1 MLLYWILAF
10 AIAWAITL
18 PGALAKLGLIS
29 HSPVP
34 FMAGT
39 LIGVAPLAAALIVTA
54 REGKFRAYWSSLWRL
69 PRPWWTVAVA
79 LLLPPLMLAITY
91 AVKPIEVDFASLG
104 IFPLVWLVL
113 AFGEEAGWR
122 GYALPRLVDRY
133 GFWAG
138 SLILGIVWCVW
149 HYPKMLGNP
158 YVPNVADLLPLLG
171 LFSIQIILANFII
184 CWLYFRSGRS
194 VVATTLFHTCFNV
207 MSTAYAWAAA
217 DWVFT
222 GLIAAVVV
230 AIAVLD
236 GKSLPRRGA
245 AMAPA

>member
-18 PGALAKLGLIS
+18 PGALAKLGVIG

-34 FMAGT
+34 FMVGT
-39 LIGVAPLAAALIVTA
+39 LIGAAPIAAAAIVTA
-54 REGKFRAYWSSLWRL
+54 RDGAFRDYWKSLWRL
-69 PRPWWTVAVA
+69 PTPPWTVAIA
-79 LLLPPLMLAITY
+79 LLLPPALLAITY
-91 AVKPIEVDFASLG
+91 AVKPIEVSFSGLGMFAL
-104 IFPLVWLVL
+104 LWLVL

-122 GYALPRLVDRY
+122 GFALPRLVERY
-133 GFWAG
+133 GFWLG
-138 SLILGIVWCVW
+138 SLILGLAWCVW

-158 YVPNVADLLPLLG
+158 YVPDVAQLVPLIG
-171 LFSIQIILANFII
+171 LFSLQIVLANFII

-194 VVATTLFHTCFNV
+194 VLATTLFHTCFNV

-222 GLIAAVVV
+222 GLIALVVV
-230 AIAVLD
+230 GIAIFDRA
-236 GKSLPRRGA
+236 SLPARRQA
-245 AMAPA
+245 QR